1 MENVQIL
8 REYRNYTIMKYFNKV
23 SKEELENNVF
33 EEFPLTIKL
42 LNIKEDL
49 SKSIVLEKVENLFR
63 LQLQMMGIYDVLEAY
78 YNNDKNNDFGKAM
91 DKFNE
96 AFIYVDKI
104 MLECEK

>member
-1 MENVQIL
+1 MENVQIM

-23 SKEELENNVF
+23 SKVELENNVF
-33 EEFPLTIKL
+33 EKFPLTIKL

-49 SKSIVLEKVENLFR
+49 PQSIVLEKVENLFR
-63 LQLQMMGIYDVLEAY
+63 LQLQMMGIYEILEAY
-78 YNNDKNNDFGKAM
+78 SNDENNDFGKAM

-96 AFIYVDKI
+96 AFVYIDKI